1 MRLELLDTTN
11 PNSHNP
17 TFTFG
22 VKHGNSLIAKG
33 SGRTKLAAK
42 EAASIQALRLLHNA
56 SK

>member
-22 VKHGNSLIAKG
+22 VIHGNSLLAKG

-56 SK
+56 S